1 MPATYRA
8 HSKEIIGYVA
18 PLTEDNAE
26 YVATVRIQKL
36 LDQGRTEKQIVLG
49 WNAGENA
56 KKCSKGVNKYGVAYN
71 SCAYVEKYQL
81 AKLDN

>member
-1 MPATYRA
+1 MKSTWVS
-8 HSKEIIGYVA
+8 HSKEAIGYVA

-36 LDQGRTEKQIVLG
+36 LDQGRTEKQIILA

-56 KKCSKGVNKYGVAYN
+56 KKCSKGVNKFGVAYN